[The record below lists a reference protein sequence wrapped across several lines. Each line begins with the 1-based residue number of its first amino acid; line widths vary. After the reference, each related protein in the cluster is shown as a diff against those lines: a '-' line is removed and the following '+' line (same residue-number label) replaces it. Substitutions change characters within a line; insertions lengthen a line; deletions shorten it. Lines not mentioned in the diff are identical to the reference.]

1 MFIMLIMK
9 LSNIIVQ
16 ALLLL
21 LPNILEV
28 IPTEIEGSMINKDET
43 CDIKGKVS
51 IIDILIYML

>member
-1 MFIMLIMK
+1 MSIMIIIK

-16 ALLLL
+16 ALLFL

-51 IIDILIYML
+51 IIDILIYIL

>member
-1 MFIMLIMK
+1 MIIIK
-9 LSNIIVQ
+9 LSNILVQ
-16 ALLLL
+16 ALLFL

-51 IIDILIYML
+51 IIDILIYIL